1 MQSIFCYQDYR
12 RYLQDFYTECN
23 LRNPKFSLRA
33 FAAKLELNVSNIVR
47 IINGE
52 RNLSVS
58 SLERIINYLKLRE
71 REAEYFT
78 LIVKYNQS
86 KNNSEKQ
93 TLYEQVLLFRKT
105 RLRNLG
111 QEHDEY
117 FSNWHNVALREL
129 LNVLTTPATSKQLSA
144 MLIPSPKPNEI
155 RKSLNLLQK
164 LGLINKNSD
173 GTFSLTEQML
183 STPNE
188 WTGTAIHLFQIA
200 MAELG
205 KQALDRFP
213 KNQRDISTLTL
224 SLSEEGL
231 VKIKDILKKARGE
244 ILEIANADKK
254 PDRIC
259 QLNFQFFPLSTVQK
273 EP

>member
-12 RYLQDFYTECN
+12 KYLHDFYTECN

-47 IINGE
+47 IISGE
-52 RNLSVS
+52 RNISES

-71 REAEYFT
+71 REAEYFR
-78 LIVKYNQS
+78 LLVNYNQS
-86 KNNSEKQ
+86 KNDAEKQ
-93 TLYEQVLLFRKT
+93 ALYGQVLLFRKA

-111 QEHDEY
+111 KEHDEY
-117 FSNWHNVALREL
+117 FSNWYNVALREL
-129 LNVLTTPATSKQLSA
+129 LHIFKTPVTSKQLSA

-173 GTFSLTEQML
+173 GTYSLKEQML

-224 SLSEEGL
+224 SLSDEGMA
-231 VKIKDILKKARGE
+231 KIKDILKKARE
-244 ILEIANADKK
+244 EMLEIANADKK
-254 PDRIC
+254 PDRI
-259 QLNFQFFPLSTVQK
+259 
-273 EP
+273 